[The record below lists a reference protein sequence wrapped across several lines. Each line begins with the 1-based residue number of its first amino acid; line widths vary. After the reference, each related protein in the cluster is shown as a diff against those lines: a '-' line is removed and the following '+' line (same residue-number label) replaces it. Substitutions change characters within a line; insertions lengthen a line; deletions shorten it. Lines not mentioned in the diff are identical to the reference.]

1 LSYTTFA
8 YGKATADKKKISA
21 DETIEISV
29 PVKNTGT
36 IKGKEIVQLYV
47 KDLKSSEMRPEKE
60 LKNFAKVELNP
71 GEEKVVTFKLD
82 KTALQFYSDVKK
94 DWVAEAG
101 KFTVLIG
108 ASSRDLKAKVDFE
121 LE

>member
-1 LSYTTFA
+1 M
-8 YGKATADKKKISA
+8 SA

-36 IKGKEIVQLYV
+36 IKGKEILQLYV

-82 KTALQFYSDVKK
+82 KTALQFYSDIKK
-94 DWVAEAG
+94 EWVA
-101 KFTVLIG
+101 
-108 ASSRDLKAKVDFE
+108 
-121 LE
+121 